1 MPLYRYQ
8 CKECNHEFEEYRPI
22 DRRYD
27 VLCPECGEG
36 KIEII
41 IKKPASYHPF
51 PEGWW
56 EHLDVKPIYI
66 SSRRQLK
73 DECKKRGLRAKYLE

>member
-8 CKECNHEFEEYRPI
+8 CKACNHEFEKHRTIEE
-22 DRRYD
+22 RYN
-27 VLCPECGEG
+27 VLCPECGG
-36 KIEII
+36 KEVEII
-41 IKKPASYHPF
+41 IKAPSYHPF

-73 DECKKRGLRAKYLE
+73 EECKKRGLIAKYLE